1 MDQRLVQANIQKEVE
16 PVDEVIGMLEELRDT
31 WEALGK
37 DPQSRTAPAIEGLNI
52 AK

>member
-1 MDQRLVQANIQKEVE
+1 MQANIQKEVE

-37 DPQSRTAPAIEGLNI
+37 DPEVGLPPAIEGLNI